1 MRKPAWAAVAV
12 IVISLAGFWW
22 WHHRARETPARAT
35 DEAHADRGL
44 PRAGSRGEGRDDLQP
59 PPIVFDDDPAGQLRL
74 EGIVLD
80 GDDKPV
86 AGATVVLGSYPPRT
100 VITEGDGGFAFDHLV
115 GRAYTLVARAKHGV
129 AGPVTARLTTNS
141 PPVELRLRAAARVT
155 VTVAGLDGK
164 SVDGATVELRG
175 TDAQR
180 ELTKAGTAV
189 FATVVPGAYQ
199 VAAWTDHTA
208 RTLQWL
214 SVGAGE
220 TQARIVLVAGAA
232 VAGRVVDERGAPVA
246 GASVAFHGASDWSQQ
261 ADRRYD
267 AITTAADGAFRFD
280 AVAAGS
286 FRFSAAHPSF
296 APGSSP
302 LVTLDGKNER
312 TGITIELASGAIVR
326 GRVVDGEHKAISGVR
341 VRIGTASR
349 RGMIFETPRQAYSDD
364 AGAFEVKGL
373 PRRELAAVALHES
386 GSSATRD
393 IDATGGDVANVELVI
408 DRTGTIVGVVVDPE
422 GHPIEA
428 AQVSA
433 GPNFRDQRSSGD
445 FSNWRLR
452 GFPEDLTDAS
462 GKFTLTG
469 LAPGSYQVTALRS
482 AAAARGRRGATEGVV
497 AEAGTRDLKIV
508 LAPEGAVKGRVAF
521 GDGTAPAAFTVSVGM
536 TQQAFAGDSAFELD
550 ALAPQHYELQVR
562 GPAFQT
568 RAVDVTIEPGK
579 TADLGTIQV
588 EQGRVLAGT
597 VVADGQP
604 VAGATVSA
612 GRQVMGNGTSSTASF
627 GPMGANTK
635 TTTTGPDGTF
645 SLAGFGGGD
654 LTLVADHPDI
664 GRSKAMRVPQDLP
677 GQSELVLELQKFGA
691 LSGVMHQGGKPAEG
705 IFVSCQSTTTPGA
718 IYAVASGPDG
728 RYRYDRLA
736 PDTYK
741 VSATVGMP
749 MAGMKFYSKEVAV
762 PSGKEVTVDL
772 SVDPGSVT
780 VNVQGVP
787 KSGKPLGIASVW
799 LASGTGVSA
808 ATASQLQLQ
817 LAAAGPG
824 ASQWVI
830 VRAGEPAR
838 FSEVAPGSY
847 TACVVPF
854 PSEVQGMAAMGYT
867 ERHGDKLPAYCQA
880 VTVAASPD
888 VQSVNVSVEISPY
901 VPDTPG
907 GGGSGSGH

>member
-1 MRKPAWAAVAV
+1 VAAIV
-12 IVISLAGFWW
+12 IVVAGLWW
-22 WHHRARETPARAT
+22 WHHRSNDGQAGSSDQAKP
-35 DEAHADRGL
+35 ADRGM
-44 PRAGSRGEGRDDLQP
+44 SRTGARGDGRDDPQP
-59 PPIVFDDDPAGQLRL
+59 PVVFDDDPAGELRL

-80 GDDKPV
+80 SDDKPV

-100 VITEGDGGFAFDHLV
+100 VVSEGDGGFAFDHLV
-115 GRAYTLVARAKHGV
+115 GRVYTVVARGKQGV
-129 AGPVTARLTTNS
+129 AGPVTARLTAKS
-141 PPVELRLRAAARVT
+141 PPVELRLRAPARVMVA
-155 VTVAGLDGK
+155 VTGLDGK
-164 SVDGATVELRG
+164 PIDGATVELRG

-180 ELTKAGTAV
+180 EVTKAGTAV

-199 VAAWTDHTA
+199 VAAWADHTA

-214 SVGAGE
+214 SVGAGD
-220 TQARIVLVAGAA
+220 TQAKIVLVAGAP
-232 VAGRVVDERGAPVA
+232 VAGRVVDERGTPVA
-246 GASVAFHGASDWSQQ
+246 GALVTFHGASDWSQQ

-267 AITTAADGAFRFD
+267 AITTGSDGAFRFD

-286 FRFSAAHPSF
+286 FRFSAAHPSY
-296 APGSSP
+296 APGSSQ
-302 LVTLDGKNER
+302 LLTLDGRNER
-312 TGITIELASGAIVR
+312 TGITIELASGAVVR
-326 GRVVDGEHKAISGVR
+326 GRVVDGEHHPVAGAR
-341 VRIGTASR
+341 VRIGAASR
-349 RGMIFETPRQAYSDD
+349 RGMIFEPPRQAYSDD
-364 AGAFEVKGL
+364 SGAFEVKGL

-393 IDATGGDVANVELVI
+393 IDATRGDVGGVELVI
-408 DRTGTIVGVVVDPE
+408 DLTGTIAGVVVDPD
-422 GHPIEA
+422 GHPIEG

-433 GPNFRDQRSSGD
+433 GPNFRDQRASGD

-469 LAPGSYQVTALRS
+469 LAPGSYQVSALRS
-482 AAAARGRRGATEGVV
+482 HAATRGRRGAAEGVV
-497 AEAGTRDLKIV
+497 AETGTKDLKIV

-521 GDGTAPAAFTVSVGM
+521 SDGTAPAAFTVSVGM
-536 TQQAFAGDSAFELD
+536 MQQAFAGDSTFELD

-562 GPAFQT
+562 GPAFET

-579 TADLGTIQV
+579 TADVGTIV
-588 EQGRVLAGT
+588 VAKGRVLAGT

-612 GRQVMGNGTSSTASF
+612 GRQVFGNGTSSTANF
-627 GPMGANTK
+627 GPMGQSTK

-654 LTLVADHPDI
+654 LTIVADHPDI
-664 GRSKAMRVPQDLP
+664 GRSKAMRVPQELP

-691 LSGVMHQGGKPAEG
+691 LSGVMHQGGKPVEG
-705 IFVSCQSTTTPGA
+705 IIVSCQSTTTPGA
-718 IYAVASGPDG
+718 IYGVASGPDG

-749 MAGMKFYSKEVAV
+749 MAGMKFYSKEAAV

-780 VNVQGVP
+780 LNVQAVP
-787 KSGKPLGIASVW
+787 KDGKQLGIASVW
-799 LASGTGVSA
+799 LASGGSVSA
-808 ATASQLQLQ
+808 TTASQLQLQ
-817 LAAAGPG
+817 IAAAGPG

-838 FSEVAPGSY
+838 FSEVTPGPY

-854 PSEVQGMAAMGYT
+854 PSEVKGMGAMGYA
-867 ERHGDKLPAYCQA
+867 ERHGDKLPAFCQA
-880 VTVAASPD
+880 VTVAPSPD
-888 VQSVNVSVEISPY
+888 VQSASVGVEIPPF

-907 GGGSGSGH
+907 GGSGSGH